1 MKKLLF
7 GMLLLALAGCAQQG
21 KQTPKIALHV
31 SVEGIENGKV
41 YLCEI
46 QNIHYGS
53 AQVIDTLTVTNGQI
67 AYTNDSLRTGLYAL
81 SNEINP
87 YGYPVIERNIFLQP
101 GENNFRYLVSGKEQ
115 QTLSVEALDLQAKYE
130 AFQQKLKEID
140 ALTDSMNVLFY
151 AAREKGD
158 REEMARVKE
167 ASMPYYEE
175 SSRQKRA
182 YINSSLEQEKGN
194 TFGLYLFYAY
204 RFQNQTFNTTWE
216 IDSLRTVTVSYGEEA
231 QKSEFAYRIK
241 EALEAFE
248 QCAIG
253 HEAPEIAGL
262 TQEDKPIKLSDFRGQ
277 LVLVDFWS
285 SGCGWCRKEN
295 VYLKPAYEK
304 YKDRGFTI
312 LGVSSDYRKEDWLK
326 AIDED
331 QTHWPH
337 LLIPRDEIRKV
348 DQAYCIV
355 GIPHIILVSSEGII
369 LEKELRGEAI
379 EQAIEKHIKK

>member
-7 GMLLLALAGCAQQG
+7 GILLLALAGCAQQG
-21 KQTPKIALHV
+21 KQPPKIALQV

-53 AQVIDTLTVTNGQI
+53 AQIIDTLTVENGQI
-67 AYTNDSLRTGLYAL
+67 AYANDSLRTGLYAL
-81 SNEINP
+81 SDEINS

-115 QTLSVEALDLQAKYE
+115 QTLAVEALDLQAKYE

-167 ASMPYYEE
+167 ASMLYYKE
-175 SSRQKRA
+175 SSRQKKA
-182 YINSSLEQEKGN
+182 YINSSLEQEKDN

-204 RFQNQTFNTTWE
+204 RFQNETFNTTRE
-216 IDSLRTVTVSYGEEA
+216 IDSLRTVTASYGKEA

-262 TQEDKPIKLSDFRGQ
+262 TQEDKAIKLSDFRGQ

-304 YKDRGFTI
+304 YKDRNFTI

-348 DQAYCIV
+348 DQDYCIV
-355 GIPHIILVSSEGII
+355 GIPHIILVSPEGII
-369 LEKELRGEAI
+369 IEKELRGEAI